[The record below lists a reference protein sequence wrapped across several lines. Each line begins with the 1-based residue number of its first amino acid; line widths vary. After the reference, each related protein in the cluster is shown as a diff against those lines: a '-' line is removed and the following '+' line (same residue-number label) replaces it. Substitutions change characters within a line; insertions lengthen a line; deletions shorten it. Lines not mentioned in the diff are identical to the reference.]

1 MALSPDEL
9 MRAFIE
15 YPMAM
20 VDDNDDVGA
29 ETPTVAAVKRPYVA
43 FGLRC
48 RNGPGRGYVRIWGPS
63 ANPQNPGQSHV
74 IIELWNGV
82 VGVRA
87 PLHQH
92 IPGTVARIST
102 ATIVN
107 DPLGY
112 SCGPSFGEFT
122 HAIPSNAM
130 GSGAVYPDARSVV
143 TAVLS
148 AFAAAGMPW

>member
-1 MALSPDEL
+1 M
-9 MRAFIE
+9 MRVSRYQANTGDRGWRW
-15 YPMAM
+15 PLGT
-20 VDDNDDVGA
+20 GA
-29 ETPTVAAVKRPYVA
+29 KSTLK
-43 FGLRC
+43 
-48 RNGPGRGYVRIWGPS
+48 GPGRGYVRVWGPS
-63 ANPQNPGQSHV
+63 ANPQNPRQSHV

-92 IPGTVARIST
+92 IPGTVARVTT

-112 SCGPSFGEFT
+112 GCGPNFGGFS
-122 HAIPSNAM
+122 HAIPSSAM
-130 GSGAVYPDARSVV
+130 GPGTLYPDARSIVV
-143 TAVLS
+143 AVLS